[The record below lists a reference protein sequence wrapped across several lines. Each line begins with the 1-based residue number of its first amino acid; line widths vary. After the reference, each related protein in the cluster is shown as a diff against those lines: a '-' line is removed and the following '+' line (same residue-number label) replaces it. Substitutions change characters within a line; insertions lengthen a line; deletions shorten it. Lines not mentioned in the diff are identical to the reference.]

1 MSRRSP
7 ARPASISASAPA
19 AAPAWLWGAGVAV
32 IAALVYLPALRN
44 GFIWDDPLVL
54 EQLRAIHG
62 WRDLVFPP
70 NAIPRY
76 YFRPL
81 IFLSFLFDRALGG
94 ETALAFHCSV
104 VALHALNTAL
114 VWWLGVRLFAAPA
127 AAALA
132 ALVFA
137 VHPIHV
143 ESVAWIAGRSDV
155 IAAAFLL
162 ASAILLTYVR
172 PSWTAAVAVM
182 AYFLALLSKEAA
194 LGGLLVLPLI
204 DFVLAHRPRWRID
217 AALLLVTVIYLLA
230 RRLALGAAITGFAT
244 TAPTESLLRNLLAAV
259 GFYVSKLV
267 LPIGLSAYV
276 PEVPG
281 GWILLA
287 LGVVALF
294 ALAAIGT
301 LAWRHNERRLA
312 FLVLWFVCTL
322 APALVVI
329 VRMSAQAPLA
339 DRYLYLPSVGACLLL
354 TPLAAPGGRWRTP
367 MWVATITIGSAF
379 AVMTIARSRVWADD
393 LLFWQ
398 DIAAKAPTYALGHRE
413 LAQIYLRRDQIAE
426 ADAALQLALQGTSDR
441 DGRVMT
447 LNNAAT
453 LYLRQQRLDDAERA
467 LQEALALFPH
477 AYLYYGL
484 GRVAVSRA
492 EQAHARGDSDE
503 AMRQVSHARDQLTQ
517 AVALEPGNAKA
528 HALLGQVFYN
538 LRDLPAARVHLQQ
551 ALQLGASGSV
561 ADSARQYLKMA
572 GG

>member
-7 ARPASISASAPA
+7 ARPAFISAPAPA
-19 AAPAWLWGAGVAV
+19 AAPAWLWGIGVTA

-62 WRDLVFPP
+62 WRDLVFLP

-81 IFLSFLFDRALGG
+81 IFLSFLLDRAVGG
-94 ETALAFHCSV
+94 ETPFAFHCSV

-132 ALVFA
+132 TLVFA

-155 IAAAFLL
+155 IATAFLL
-162 ASAILLTYVR
+162 ASAIMLTYMR
-172 PSWTAAVAVM
+172 LRWTAAAAVM

-204 DFVLAHRPRWRID
+204 DFVLAHRPRWRAN
-217 AALLLVTVIYLLA
+217 AALLLVTVIYFLV
-230 RRLALGAAITGFAT
+230 RRVALGAAMTGIAT
-244 TAPTESLLRNLLAAV
+244 TAPAETVIRNLLAAF

-281 GWILLA
+281 GWILPA
-287 LGVVALF
+287 LGVVALS
-294 ALAAIGT
+294 ALAAIGA
-301 LAWRHNERRLA
+301 LACRHNERRLA
-312 FLVLWFVCTL
+312 FFVWWFVCTL

-339 DRYLYLPSVGACLLL
+339 DRYLYLPSVGVCLLL
-354 TPLAAPGGRWRTP
+354 TRLAAFSGRWRAPT
-367 MWVATITIGSAF
+367 WIVITIVGGVL
-379 AVMTIARSRVWADD
+379 AVMTIARNRVWADD

-398 DIAAKAPTYALGHRE
+398 DITAKAPTYALGHRE

-426 ADAALQLALQGTSDR
+426 ADAALQRALHGKSDR

-467 LQEALALFPH
+467 LQEALTLFPH

-492 EQAHARGDSDE
+492 EQAQARGDGDE

-517 AVALEPGNAKA
+517 AVALDPGNAKA
-528 HALLGQVFYN
+528 HALLGQVLYN
-538 LRDLPAARVHLQQ
+538 LRDLPAARLHLQQ